1 MLKLSMAFFTAVSL
15 IISSVVANAAFKFE
29 KGDNVCLIGNSLPD
43 RFNHDGWFEAVLQS
57 ELKGQEVIF
66 RNLGFTGD
74 TVKERPRNQ
83 GFPSPEAYLKICEAD
98 VIFVFFGYNESFKGE
113 NGLESFMNDLS
124 AMIDNYKKL
133 KPNGKSEPR
142 FVLFSPIAH
151 ENLNS
156 PNLPDGAANNVRLEQ
171 YTKGIQAVAEK
182 TGASFVDLF
191 NTTKAAY
198 AESDEAL
205 TILSLIH
212 I

>member
-57 ELKGQEVIF
+57 ELKGQEIIF

-83 GFPSPEAYLKICEAD
+83 GFPSPETYLKICEAD

-113 NGLESFMNDLS
+113 NGLESFMN
-124 AMIDNYKKL
+124 
-133 KPNGKSEPR
+133 
-142 FVLFSPIAH
+142 
-151 ENLNS
+151 
-156 PNLPDGAANNVRLEQ
+156 
-171 YTKGIQAVAEK
+171 
-182 TGASFVDLF
+182 
-191 NTTKAAY
+191 
-198 AESDEAL
+198 
-205 TILSLIH
+205 LSLIH